1 MPIIAAIPDEERQL
15 MRKEAQQ
22 TYDKNHA
29 RRLIAMLMLHQ
40 GMTVTDVAR
49 LLCAARSSVGRW
61 INWFTLHGV
70 EGLKSLRPG
79 RAPRWPVADIL
90 QLLPLLVQRSPKD
103 FGWLRSRWSTEL
115 LVLVINRLFD
125 VTLHR
130 STLHRSTLHRY
141 LRQADM
147 VWRRAAPTLKIKD
160 PHYEEKRLVIDQAL
174 AQEQTAHPVFYQD
187 EVDIDL
193 NPKIGADWMPKGQ
206 QKRIAT
212 PGQNQKHYL
221 AGALHSGT
229 GRVHYVSGSSKSSDL
244 FISLLETLRRT
255 YRRAKTITLVADN
268 YIIHKSRKVE
278 RWLEENPKFRLL
290 FLPMYSPWLN
300 PIERQWLSLHET
312 ITRNHQCRYMWQ
324 LLKQVAQFM
333 NAASLF
339 PGNQQGLAKVER

>member
-125 VTLHR
+125 V
-130 STLHRSTLHRY
+130 TLHRSTLHRY

-339 PGNQQGLAKVER
+339 PGNQQGLAKV

>member
-29 RRLIAMLMLHQ
+29 RRLIAMLMPHQ

-125 VTLHR
+125 V
-130 STLHRSTLHRY
+130 TLHRSTLHRY

>member
-125 VTLHR
+125 V
-130 STLHRSTLHRY
+130 TLHRSTLHRY

-339 PGNQQGLAKVER
+339 PGNQQG

>member
-125 VTLHR
+125 V
-130 STLHRSTLHRY
+130 TLHRSTLHRY

-312 ITRNHQCRYMWQ
+312 IKRNHQCRYMWQ

>member
-1 MPIIAAIPDEERQL
+1 MKNDTDAQ
-15 MRKEAQQ
+15 EAQQ
-22 TYDKNHA
+22 THDKNHA

-115 LVLVINRLFD
+115 LALVINRLFD
-125 VTLHR
+125 V
-130 STLHRSTLHRY
+130 TLHRSTLHRY

-300 PIERQWLSLHET
+300 PIERLWLSLHET

>member
-1 MPIIAAIPDEERQL
+1 
-15 MRKEAQQ
+15 
-22 TYDKNHA
+22 
-29 RRLIAMLMLHQ
+29 
-40 GMTVTDVAR
+40 
-49 LLCAARSSVGRW
+49 LCAARSSVGRW

-125 VTLHR
+125 V
-130 STLHRSTLHRY
+130 TLHRSTLHRY

>member
-22 TYDKNHA
+22 THDKNHA

-115 LVLVINRLFD
+115 LALVINRLFD
-125 VTLHR
+125 V
-130 STLHRSTLHRY
+130 TLHRSTLHRY

-300 PIERQWLSLHET
+300 PIERLWLSLHET

-339 PGNQQGLAKVER
+339 PGNQQGLAK

>member
-22 TYDKNHA
+22 THDKNHA

-115 LVLVINRLFD
+115 LALVINRLFD
-125 VTLHR
+125 V
-130 STLHRSTLHRY
+130 TLHRSTLHRY

-290 FLPMYSPWLN
+290 FLSMYSPWLN
-300 PIERQWLSLHET
+300 PIERLWLSLHET

>member
-22 TYDKNHA
+22 THDKNHA

-115 LVLVINRLFD
+115 LALVINRLFD
-125 VTLHR
+125 V
-130 STLHRSTLHRY
+130 TLHRSTLHRY

-300 PIERQWLSLHET
+300 PIERLWLSLHET
-312 ITRNHQCRYMWQ
+312 ITRNHQCRYIWQ

>member
-22 TYDKNHA
+22 THDKNHA

-115 LVLVINRLFD
+115 LALVINRLFD
-125 VTLHR
+125 V
-130 STLHRSTLHRY
+130 TLHRSTLHRY

-290 FLPMYSPWLN
+290 FLPMYSPWMN
-300 PIERQWLSLHET
+300 PIERLWLSLHET

>member
-22 TYDKNHA
+22 THDKNHA

-125 VTLHR
+125 V
-130 STLHRSTLHRY
+130 TLHRSTLHRY

-300 PIERQWLSLHET
+300 PIERLWLSLHET

>member
-22 TYDKNHA
+22 THDKNHA

-40 GMTVTDVAR
+40 GMTVTDVAG

-115 LVLVINRLFD
+115 LALVINRLFD
-125 VTLHR
+125 V
-130 STLHRSTLHRY
+130 TLHRSTLHRY

-300 PIERQWLSLHET
+300 PIERLWLSLHET

>member
-1 MPIIAAIPDEERQL
+1 

-22 TYDKNHA
+22 THDKNHA
-29 RRLIAMLMLHQ
+29 RRLIAMLILHQ

-115 LVLVINRLFD
+115 LALVINRLFD
-125 VTLHR
+125 V
-130 STLHRSTLHRY
+130 TLHRSTLHRY

-160 PHYEEKRLVIDQAL
+160 PHYEEKRLVIEQAL

-221 AGALHSGT
+221 AGSLYSGT

-290 FLPMYSPWLN
+290 FLPTYSPWLN
-300 PIERQWLSLHET
+300 PIERLWLPLHET
-312 ITRNHQCRYMWQ
+312 ITRNHQCWYMWQ

-333 NAASLF
+333 NAASPF

>member
-1 MPIIAAIPDEERQL
+1 MIAAIPDEERQL

-22 TYDKNHA
+22 THDKNHA

-115 LVLVINRLFD
+115 LALVINRLFD
-125 VTLHR
+125 V
-130 STLHRSTLHRY
+130 TLHRSTLHRY

-300 PIERQWLSLHET
+300 PIERLWLSLHET

>member
-22 TYDKNHA
+22 THDKNHA

-115 LVLVINRLFD
+115 LALVINRLFD
-125 VTLHR
+125 V
-130 STLHRSTLHRY
+130 TLHRSTLHRY

-229 GRVHYVSGSSKSSDL
+229 GRVHYLSGSSKSSDL

-300 PIERQWLSLHET
+300 PIERLWLSLHET

>member
-22 TYDKNHA
+22 THDKNHA

-115 LVLVINRLFD
+115 LALVINRLFD
-125 VTLHR
+125 V
-130 STLHRSTLHRY
+130 TLHRSTLHRY

-187 EVDIDL
+187 EVNIDL

-300 PIERQWLSLHET
+300 PIERLWLSLHET

>member
-1 MPIIAAIPDEERQL
+1 MPIIAFIPDEERRL

-22 TYDKNHA
+22 TRDKNHA

-40 GMTVTDVAR
+40 GMTVTDVAKM
-49 LLCAARSSVGRW
+49 LCAARSSVGRW

-90 QLLPLLVQRSPKD
+90 QALPLLIQRSPKD

-115 LVLVINRLFD
+115 LARIVNQFFGVA
-125 VTLHR
+125 LHPA
-130 STLHRSTLHRY
+130 TLHRY
-141 LRQADM
+141 LKQAGI

-160 PHYEEKRLVIDQAL
+160 PHYEEKRLVIEQAL
-174 AQEQTAHPVFYQD
+174 AQARTDHPVFYQD

-206 QKRIAT
+206 QKRIVT

-229 GRVHYVSGSSKSSDL
+229 GRVHYVSGGSKNSDL
-244 FISLLETLRRT
+244 FIKLLETLRRT
-255 YRRAKTITLVADN
+255 YRRAKTMTLVVDN
-268 YIIHKSRKVE
+268 YIIHKSRKVA
-278 RWLEENPKFRLL
+278 RWLAENKKFRLL
-290 FLPMYSPWLN
+290 FLPTYSPWLN
-300 PIERQWLSLHET
+300 PIERLWLSLHET

-324 LLKQVAQFM
+324 LLEQVNQFM
-333 NAASLF
+333 NAASPF
-339 PGNQQGLAKVER
+339 PGNQHGLAKMER

>member
-125 VTLHR
+125 V
-130 STLHRSTLHRY
+130 TLHRSTLHRY

-278 RWLEENPKFRLL
+278 RWLEK
-290 FLPMYSPWLN
+290 
-300 PIERQWLSLHET
+300 
-312 ITRNHQCRYMWQ
+312 TRSSGCCSCRCIRR
-324 LLKQVAQFM
+324 
-333 NAASLF
+333 
-339 PGNQQGLAKVER
+339 G

>member
-22 TYDKNHA
+22 THDKNHA

-115 LVLVINRLFD
+115 LALVINRLFD

-130 STLHRSTLHRY
+130 STLHRY
-141 LRQADM
+141 LRQVDM

-300 PIERQWLSLHET
+300 PIERLWLSLHET

>member
-1 MPIIAAIPDEERQL
+1 

-22 TYDKNHA
+22 THDKNHA

-115 LVLVINRLFD
+115 LALVINRLFD
-125 VTLHR
+125 V
-130 STLHRSTLHRY
+130 TLHRSTLHRY

-300 PIERQWLSLHET
+300 PIERLWLSLHET

>member
-1 MPIIAAIPDEERQL
+1 MPDEERQL

-22 TYDKNHA
+22 THDKNHA

-115 LVLVINRLFD
+115 LALVINRLFD
-125 VTLHR
+125 V
-130 STLHRSTLHRY
+130 TLHRSTLHRY

-300 PIERQWLSLHET
+300 PIERLWLSLHET

>member
-22 TYDKNHA
+22 THDKNHA

-115 LVLVINRLFD
+115 LALVINRLFD
-125 VTLHR
+125 V
-130 STLHRSTLHRY
+130 TLHRSTLHRY

-160 PHYEEKRLVIDQAL
+160 LHYEEKRLVIDQAL

-300 PIERQWLSLHET
+300 PIERLWLSLHET

-339 PGNQQGLAKVER
+339 PGNQQGLALVEP